1 MGDISKILND
11 KELEPADIPFSAGQL
26 AQMIALIEKGTI
38 STSAA
43 KKVLSAMFENPED
56 PEKIVEKLG
65 LVQVSDEGA
74 IKEMIDEVLKNNPQ
88 SVADYKA
95 GKDKAMG
102 FLVGQTMKM
111 SRGKAN
117 PQIINKLL
125 KEALDNA

>member
-1 MGDISKILND
+1 
-11 KELEPADIPFSAGQL
+11 
-26 AQMIALIEKGTI
+26 MIALIEKGTI

-111 SRGKAN
+111 SREKAN